1 MPEGCSD
8 SALGVPA
15 NGAAAPTEPT
25 PTARARK
32 PARRRKSSPF
42 KPWQRRFL
50 KALAEFASVSLA
62 ASASKVSRQYAYEAR
77 KKDEVFAVAWEEA
90 HEQAVDSLVEAAF
103 IRAKRSY
110 RSDRLA
116 MFLLQA
122 HRPDVYRERG
132 ELGGGINLQWD
143 QLPLDPV
150 ELAKRLG
157 PVAMKELL
165 EQLQR
170 AITQSPN

>member
-8 SALGVPA
+8 SALGVPS
-15 NGAAAPTEPT
+15 NGADAPTEPT

-50 KALAEFASVSLA
+50 RALAEFASVSLA

-77 KKDEVFAVAWEEA
+77 KKDEVFAEAWEEA
-90 HEQAVDSLVEAAF
+90 HEQAVDSLVKAAF
-103 IRAKRSY
+103 IRARRSY
-110 RSDRLA
+110 RSDRLT

-122 HRPDVYRERG
+122 HRPEVYRERV
-132 ELGGGINLQWD
+132 ELGGGVTLLWD

-150 ELAKRLG
+150 ELTKRLG
-157 PVAMKELL
+157 PVAMERLMV
-165 EQLQR
+165 QLQR
-170 AITQSPN
+170 AIAQSPN